1 MKPAKPQH
9 PVSAFAD
16 AETLAESLK
25 EAISATFAPMIRI
38 QAKVFG
44 ASVMIR
50 THADF
55 AGDDALHEA
64 ADNADTA
71 YAVLRKVAHDIDT
84 GILRKSGVLAA
95 HLELREAEQ
104 CLANAFGSAYESE
117 RTEVSD
123 QLGFAASLIDQARI
137 EVDAVREGC
146 AKIAAKLD
154 ANVLIAPILER
165 AKQTPRAATSD
176 TNPTQKFATHA
187 CNRAATLHAMAEAAG
202 ALLASQDFSASHP
215 QAWHA
220 GEVLAEMAA
229 IAQQLTNDSAD
240 AQYADTRGAA

>member
-1 MKPAKPQH
+1 MHAVLSRMTSPEALICGALSLLQSDATIANDGFVIFALQNSNIALDQVRKVAKIVDSVAICPAPDFEQNARAAHAELVK
-9 PVSAFAD
+9 VRLSLDSA
-16 AETLAESLK
+16 L
-25 EAISATFAPMIRI
+25 
-38 QAKVFG
+38 
-44 ASVMIR
+44 
-50 THADF
+50 
-55 AGDDALHEA
+55 DALRQCERRDEYVCVLYSMELLALAHNEILHMFGVVQRILSDLHTYPEA
-64 ADNADTA
+64 AD
-71 YAVLRKVAHDIDT
+71 VI
-84 GILRKSGVLAA
+84 
-95 HLELREAEQ
+95 EQ
-104 CLANAFGSAYESE
+104 
-117 RTEVSD
+117 V
-123 QLGFAASLIDQARI
+123 QA
-137 EVDAVREGC
+137 
-146 AKIAAKLD
+146 
-154 ANVLIAPILER
+154 R

>member
-95 HLELREAEQ
+95 Q
-104 CLANAFGSAYESE
+104 
-117 RTEVSD
+117 
-123 QLGFAASLIDQARI
+123 
-137 EVDAVREGC
+137 REGC